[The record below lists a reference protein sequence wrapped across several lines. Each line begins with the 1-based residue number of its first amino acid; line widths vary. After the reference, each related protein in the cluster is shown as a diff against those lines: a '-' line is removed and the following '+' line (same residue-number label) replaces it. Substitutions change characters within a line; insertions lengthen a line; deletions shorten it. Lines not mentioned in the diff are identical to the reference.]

1 MGSRAAARVFVFS
14 CVLVLSMS
22 FLASSRALIGER
34 RGRGDPVVPGGW
46 RDSEIANSAEIEELA
61 RFAVEEH
68 NKKENT
74 LLKFVRV
81 VKAKEQVVAGIMHH
95 FTLEA
100 IEAGNKKLYEA
111 KVWVKP
117 WLHFKQLQEFK
128 HAAASSS
135 FSTASYL
142 RAGHG
147 DRRLA

>member
-1 MGSRAAARVFVFS
+1 MGSRAAACVVS

-22 FLASSRALIGER
+22 FLASSRVLIGER
-34 RGRGDPVVPGGW
+34 EGKQRRDLVILGGW
-46 RDSEIANSAEIEELA
+46 HDSERGNSVEIEELA
-61 RFAVEEH
+61 RFSVEEH

-81 VKAKEQVVAGIMHH
+81 VKAKEQVVAGTLHH
-95 FTLEA
+95 FTLEV

-128 HAAASSS
+128 HVTPSSCFASSDLG
-135 FSTASYL
+135 T
-142 RAGHG
+142 RHG
-147 DRRLA
+147 ARMLA